1 VPIIVLS
8 VREAEQDK
16 SRRPRPGVDDYVTKP
31 FGVDELL
38 ARPRAALSRAA
49 PVEGEVRLTPTE
61 WHIVE
66 VLVRDSAAATA
77 ARNELAPSAS
87 NVSLCRR

>member
-16 SRRPRPGVDDYVTKP
+16 SRRPRPGVDDYATKP

-38 ARPRAALSRAA
+38 ARPRAALSRTA
-49 PVEGEVRLTPTE
+49 PTE
-61 WHIVE
+61 E
-66 VLVRDSAAATA
+66 VAVIETKTS
-77 ARNELAPSAS
+77 PSTS
-87 NVSLCRR
+87 RPSV